1 MHTVRVIRRAGQGDA
16 EAIAALVN
24 QAYEPY
30 IRRIGKK
37 PGPMLDDYR
46 QVVADTHTFVL
57 EEGADLLGVLVMSL
71 EDTGLLL
78 INIAVQ
84 PRYKGKGIGKI
95 LMAFCERHAL
105 RNGCDAIRL
114 YTHELMTENIAIYK
128 KLGYQETRRATENG
142 FARVFMRKALSVR

>member
-1 MHTVRVIRRAGQGDA
+1 MHTVRVIRRARQDDA
-16 EAIAALVN
+16 DAIAALVN

-46 QVVADTHTFVL
+46 QVVADTHTFVVK
-57 EEGADLLGVLVMSL
+57 EGADLSGVLVMSL
-71 EDTGLLL
+71 EDTELLL
-78 INIAVQ
+78 INIAVL
-84 PRYKGKGIGKI
+84 PRHKGKGIGKT

-114 YTHELMTENIAIYK
+114 YTHELMTENIDIYQ
-128 KLGYQETRRATENG
+128 KLGYRHTHIDTENG
-142 FARVFMRKALSVR
+142 FARVFMRKALLAR